1 VDTLEDTTDTPTR
14 GSATADTAETA
25 WMQLP
30 LRAFLTGPDLPVTVT
45 LTNTGVDA
53 VLLGPAG
60 PASVDVARDGRIV
73 READTMLAVPVTDP
87 TRQVELLRAAL
98 SADVAARQTLAA
110 TAAQRLT
117 ELGELRTSQARRLAE
132 IRDYAIEQYRES
144 EISRDVLDAFLSRF
158 DLDPYQPR
166 VKVTYTITGSFEV
179 DSDDPNEVENDVDQN
194 LRVDLDDVDDVVDY
208 SDDFQVSVRSVE
220 PVDD

>member
-1 VDTLEDTTDTPTR
+1 
-14 GSATADTAETA
+14 
-25 WMQLP
+25 MQLP

-45 LTNTGVDA
+45 LTNPGVDA

-60 PASVDVARDGRIV
+60 PASVDVARDARIV

-158 DLDPYQPR
+158 NLDPYQPR

>member
-1 VDTLEDTTDTPTR
+1 
-14 GSATADTAETA
+14 
-25 WMQLP
+25 MQLP

-60 PASVDVARDGRIV
+60 PASVDVARDARIV

-158 DLDPYQPR
+158 NLDPYQPR